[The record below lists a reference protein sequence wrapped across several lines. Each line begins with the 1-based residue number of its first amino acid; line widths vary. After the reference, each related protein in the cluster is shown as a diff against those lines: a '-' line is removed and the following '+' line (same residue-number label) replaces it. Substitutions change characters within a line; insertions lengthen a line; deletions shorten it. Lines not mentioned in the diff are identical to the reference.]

1 MIELQQAY
9 NREMVRKWRN
19 VLLITIMMSNLLALM
34 GENIEETYVIT
45 PSKMDDFNTCHN
57 FLHLRLGVPTIV
69 LLLNILPA
77 WCLSIMQQIEIK
89 TIKIQR
95 LVAAA
100 AQEAEQNKQ
109 KENEENK

>member
-9 NREMVRKWRN
+9 NREMDRKWRN
-19 VLLITIMMSNLLALM
+19 VLLITIMMSNLMALM
-34 GENIEETYVIT
+34 GENIEESYVIT
-45 PSKMDDFNTCHN
+45 PSKMDDFNKCHN

-89 TIKIQR
+89 TIKLQR

-100 AQEAEQNKQ
+100 AQEEQNKQ

>member
-1 MIELQQAY
+1 MA
-9 NREMVRKWRN
+9 RKWRN

-57 FLHLRLGVPTIV
+57 FLHLRLCVPTII

-77 WCLSIMQQIEIK
+77 WCLSIMHQIELK
-89 TIKIQR
+89 TIKLQR
-95 LVAAA
+95 LVAD
-100 AQEAEQNKQ
+100 AQEERKQ
-109 KENEENK
+109 KNLLQFNTK